1 MKDFIP
7 WVRPESSLPAVL
19 EEEEDE
25 EEMTG
30 LLDRYTARKQ
40 KRQESAER
48 EADQAE
54 GSNRPSTDGGS
65 KMQAIIILSSPEMGS
80 SDQSGLE
87 GVALGELREVTP
99 IPLALQVIHPPD
111 RAESHRDKAK
121 LARAGGKKLLLLDR
135 ILLNSYLPPRGSAS
149 AMEEVTVLGPEDI
162 KHILHRWKPFNRGE
176 SATNRPDDLYPRT
189 LRMLVNA

>member
-7 WVRPESSLPAVL
+7 WVRPESSLPIVL
-19 EEEEDE
+19 EEEEEE

-30 LLDRYTARKQ
+30 LLDRYVARKR
-40 KRQESAER
+40 KRQESVER
-48 EADQAE
+48 EADQTE

-65 KMQAIIILSSPEMGS
+65 KMQAIIISGSPEMGS
-80 SDQSGLE
+80 SDQSGPD

-111 RAESHRDKAK
+111 RAESHSDKAK
-121 LARAGGKKLLLLDR
+121 IARAEGKKPLLLDR
-135 ILLNSYLPPRGSAS
+135 ILLNSYLPPRGPAPV
-149 AMEEVTVLGPEDI
+149 MEEVTLLGPEDI

-176 SATNRPDDLYPRT
+176 SAANRLDDLYPRT
-189 LRMLVNA
+189 LQMLVTA